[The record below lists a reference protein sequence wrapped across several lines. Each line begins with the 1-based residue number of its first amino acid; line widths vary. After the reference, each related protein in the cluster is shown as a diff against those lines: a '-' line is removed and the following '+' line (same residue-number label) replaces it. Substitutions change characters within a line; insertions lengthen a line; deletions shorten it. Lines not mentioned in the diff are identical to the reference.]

1 MSTLSDHE
9 RLALAVAL
17 LRRKA
22 RVSIV
27 HHETGVPRERLRR
40 LHREI
45 HGRSAASGQIPM
57 LGGATIQ
64 TRAQQVYAGLFAAL
78 YVRYSERDTTRQ
90 IDLQAVIAAHDLYL
104 SLVPPAPRAPRL
116 DFSAAW
122 AIARDLRVGS
132 AELRTCNAC
141 APARRVIWC
150 PVPAGW
156 RPPARSVRC
165 MRDGVGAPRLR
176 SFPRSFLA
184 RWERTG
190 RSHPDALD
198 PATALSASA
207 TSGSPGDGGWTTRRG
222 RSSATRSV
230 R

>member
-1 MSTLSDHE
+1 VSTLSDHE
-9 RLALAVAL
+9 RLALAIAL

-27 HHETGVPRERLRR
+27 HHETGVPREKLRR

-57 LGGATIQ
+57 VGGATIQ

-90 IDLQAVIAAHDLYL
+90 IDIQAVIAAHDLYL
-104 SLVPPAPRAPRL
+104 SLVPQAPRL

-132 AELRTCNAC
+132 AELRTCGVCEVSYLVSSASRLAPTCPFC
-141 APARRVIWC
+141 AIYARRGGRHET
-150 PVPAGW
+150 PLVPPELPGEAPEDGEI
-156 RPPARSVRC
+156 PP
-165 MRDGVGAPRLR
+165 
-176 SFPRSFLA
+176 
-184 RWERTG
+184 
-190 RSHPDALD
+190 
-198 PATALSASA
+198 
-207 TSGSPGDGGWTTRRG
+207 
-222 RSSATRSV
+222 
-230 R
+230 